1 MQTMH
6 AMAWTPEPRNRC
18 VTGRVIWYHPELR
31 FAFIESASGLTLGT
45 IDRGQLDLYHEVRGD
60 LGSVGPTALINIST
74 GKEVVFDVEADA
86 LSEDQ
91 ANELL
96 GLVQG

>member
-1 MQTMH
+1 MH
-6 AMAWTPEPRNRC
+6 TTHALVWTPEPRHRC
-18 VTGRVIWYHPELR
+18 VTGRVIWCHPELR
-31 FAFIESASGLTLGT
+31 FAFIESTRGLTLGT
-45 IDRGQLDLYHEVRGD
+45 IDCGQLDLFHEVRGD
-60 LGSVGPTALINIST
+60 LGSTGPTALINIST
-74 GKEVVFDVEADA
+74 GKKVMFDVEADA